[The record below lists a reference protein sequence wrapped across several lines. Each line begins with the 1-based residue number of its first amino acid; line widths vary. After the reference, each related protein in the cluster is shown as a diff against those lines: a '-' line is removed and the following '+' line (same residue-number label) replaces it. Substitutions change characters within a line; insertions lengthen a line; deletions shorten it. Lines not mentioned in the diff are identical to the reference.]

1 MISYHQTRVK
11 YIKVYNRRK
20 FHSIGGKKGS
30 LISRIVLMCDEL
42 STLD

>member
-1 MISYHQTRVK
+1 MISYHVLNILK
-11 YIKVYNRRK
+11 SIIAEN
-20 FHSIGGKKGS
+20 FISIGGKKGS